1 MLSTDLH
8 RKETAGLIF
17 KSNDGTIPHTQLSDV
32 IDRQQ
37 NLEKTNMK
45 LREGTHEVTFVIL
58 NAFPIDG

>member
-8 RKETAGLIF
+8 SNETAEF
-17 KSNDGTIPHTQLSDV
+17 SKSNDAMAYTQLSDV

-45 LREGTHEVTFVIL
+45 LREGTHEVTFLI
-58 NAFPIDG
+58 

>member
-1 MLSTDLH
+1 MLATDLYSN
-8 RKETAGLIF
+8 ETAGLFF

-45 LREGTHEVTFVIL
+45 LREGTHEVNFL
-58 NAFPIDG
+58 F